1 MKKLYIYPKKGNS
14 FPFSLRAGRA
24 AIGRLPENDISIH
37 DPFCSGHHALIFLED
52 QKYYIR
58 DMGSKNGTFLNG
70 QIVKSKT
77 VLKEGDEILAGST
90 RIFFNRELSTD
101 VEVTDLPAAAAS
113 INTVMQLEDVF
124 NESDL
129 LTTMGA
135 GNAPVDL
142 QSLQSEH
149 RSLSIISEV
158 SRALAMHMPLNKL
171 LEHIMDLISDHLPMD
186 RGILMLS
193 EGNPVQLIPR
203 VVRVKQKRLK
213 NQKILISQS
222 ITSMAMA
229 QHSSILIADV
239 SEDPNLKVQESI
251 IKLNIHS
258 AMCVPLWNN
267 KKIIGIIYSD
277 RITIPEQFNKEDLRL
292 LTLLSNLAA
301 VKIENAKLIDK
312 AIEKER
318 MDKEIA
324 LAASIQKDFLPRRNP
339 ECENFEIAG
348 KNIPCYQVGGDYY
361 DFLPIDKSRI
371 GVVIADVSGKGMSAS
386 LLMATLRAAL
396 YSEVQPG
403 YDIKAMAKKL
413 NSFIHKSSDINHFI
427 TFFYGEIKIETGEM
441 CFVNAGHNPPV
452 IVEKDGKTRRLKS
465 SGLCLGM
472 FPDSEYEVQCTA
484 MEPGDLALLFT
495 DGMTECRN
503 QAQEEYSED
512 RLIAYCK
519 KKAGLPAQALL
530 DEIYGEVKSYSRD
543 RPQMDDM
550 TLIIVKRIS

>member
-24 AIGRLPENDISIH
+24 AIGRLSENDISIH

-142 QSLQSEH
+142 QSLQAEH
-149 RSLSIISEV
+149 RSFSIISEV
-158 SRALAMHMPLNKL
+158 SRALAMHMPLNEL

-213 NQKILISQS
+213 NQKILVSQS
-222 ITSMAMA
+222 IASMAMA
-229 QHSSILIADV
+229 QHSSILI
-239 SEDPNLKVQESI
+239 
-251 IKLNIHS
+251 
-258 AMCVPLWNN
+258 
-267 KKIIGIIYSD
+267 
-277 RITIPEQFNKEDLRL
+277 F
-292 LTLLSNLAA
+292 
-301 VKIENAKLIDK
+301 
-312 AIEKER
+312 
-318 MDKEIA
+318 
-324 LAASIQKDFLPRRNP
+324 
-339 ECENFEIAG
+339 
-348 KNIPCYQVGGDYY
+348 
-361 DFLPIDKSRI
+361 
-371 GVVIADVSGKGMSAS
+371 
-386 LLMATLRAAL
+386 
-396 YSEVQPG
+396 
-403 YDIKAMAKKL
+403 
-413 NSFIHKSSDINHFI
+413 
-427 TFFYGEIKIETGEM
+427 
-441 CFVNAGHNPPV
+441 
-452 IVEKDGKTRRLKS
+452 
-465 SGLCLGM
+465 
-472 FPDSEYEVQCTA
+472 
-484 MEPGDLALLFT
+484 
-495 DGMTECRN
+495 
-503 QAQEEYSED
+503 
-512 RLIAYCK
+512 
-519 KKAGLPAQALL
+519 
-530 DEIYGEVKSYSRD
+530 
-543 RPQMDDM
+543 
-550 TLIIVKRIS
+550 